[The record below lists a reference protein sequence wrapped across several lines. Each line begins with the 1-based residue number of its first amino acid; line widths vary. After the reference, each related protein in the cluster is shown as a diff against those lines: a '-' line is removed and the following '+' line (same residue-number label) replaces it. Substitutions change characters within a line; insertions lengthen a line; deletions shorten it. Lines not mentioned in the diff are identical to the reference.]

1 MGISHYSMT
10 LRMITMLMMR
20 WSYVQGMVQW
30 MQKHAR
36 VLTTP
41 STPEGRVAGPSL
53 PEEVEQLHSAESAAS
68 EASYW
73 PVSQPSPHVH
83 VNHHPGVMLWT

>member
-1 MGISHYSMT
+1 
-10 LRMITMLMMR
+10 
-20 WSYVQGMVQW
+20 MVQW

-53 PEEVEQLHSAESAAS
+53 PEEVEQLHGAESPAS
-68 EASYW
+68 EANYW
-73 PVSQPSPHVH
+73 LVSRLLFTCTPQSLSWGDAVKFEESAEH
-83 VNHHPGVMLWT
+83 GLAA

>member
-1 MGISHYSMT
+1 
-10 LRMITMLMMR
+10 MLER
-20 WSYVQGMVQW
+20 VQGMVQW

-53 PEEVEQLHSAESAAS
+53 PEEVEQLHGAESAAS

-73 PVSQPSPHVH
+73 PVSCP
-83 VNHHPGVMLWT
+83 LTCACR

>member
-1 MGISHYSMT
+1 
-10 LRMITMLMMR
+10 
-20 WSYVQGMVQW
+20 MVQW

-53 PEEVEQLHSAESAAS
+53 PEKVEQLHGAESAAS
-68 EASYW
+68 EAIYW
-73 PVSQPSPHVH
+73 PVSSLPACACQSSSWCHAVDVRGARTSH
-83 VNHHPGVMLWT
+83 SLSGAAAWR